1 MEEKEKLTYD
11 EAFSELKEIMDALQ
25 DDEIAIESLAEKV
38 KRATFLIKHCSS
50 KLRDTE
56 AEISK
61 VVKDLDL

>member
-1 MEEKEKLTYD
+1 MEEERLSYD
-11 EAFSELKEIMDALQ
+11 KAFSELKEIMEALQ

-38 KRATFLIKHCSS
+38 KRATELIKLCSS

-61 VVKDLDL
+61 VMKDLDI